1 MSLTGLLAGVESLN
15 REFRSIRKE
24 LTYLQAPM
32 APVNVIRINK
42 LYVTEREFPTII
54 SNLFLPFTEPGIL

>member
-1 MSLTGLLAGVESLN
+1 M
-15 REFRSIRKE
+15 
-24 LTYLQAPM
+24 TYLQAPV
-32 APVNVIRINK
+32 APTNVMRINK